1 MARMFTKLAAA
12 LTGATIIACGDASPD
27 PLSPRVDESDLRLS
41 AASTQGSVLAT
52 VRAATA
58 KYRQVDAAIADGYIR
73 ISACVADEGI
83 HYLKPALVNGVL
95 DPAQPEHLLYEELP
109 NGKLRLAGV
118 EYVIV
123 SAAWDRNN
131 STAPLLGDQPFL
143 DRRVPPFGA
152 PFPNYA
158 LFVWVW
164 THNPNG
170 MYTQLNPQVS
180 CG

>member
-1 MARMFTKLAAA
+1 MPRKFTKLAAV
-12 LTGATIIACGDASPD
+12 LTGATIIACADASPG
-27 PLSPRVDESDLRLS
+27 PLSPSINASDLRLS
-41 AASTQGSVLAT
+41 SASTQGSVLAT

-58 KYRQVDAAIADGYIR
+58 KYQRVDVAIADGYIGFP
-73 ISACVADEGI
+73 SCVANEGI
-83 HYLKPALVNGVL
+83 HYLKRALVDGVL
-95 DPAQPEHLLYEELP
+95 DPAQPEHLLYEKLP

-123 SAAWDRNN
+123 SAVWDRNS

-143 DRRVPPFGA
+143 DRRLAPFGA

-158 LFVWVW
+158 LFVWIW